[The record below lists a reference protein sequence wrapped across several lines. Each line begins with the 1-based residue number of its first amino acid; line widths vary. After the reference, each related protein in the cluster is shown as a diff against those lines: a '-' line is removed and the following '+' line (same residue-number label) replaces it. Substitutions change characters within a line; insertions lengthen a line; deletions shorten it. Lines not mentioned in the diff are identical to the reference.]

1 MAAINQDDVLSAFY
15 RVLNG
20 DDTFRS
26 LVNSIDKGPKRR
38 NPPPGQ
44 ERATNPSA
52 TIHVLTAPTDPE
64 THLQRGTVL
73 VRIWMDD
80 LPTGQADTKGL
91 GERAARVVDLFHH
104 RPPPHERVWIRQCW
118 VQEPLILPSDQ
129 AGEHMAS
136 IALHVTVGARV

>member
-1 MAAINQDDVLSAFY
+1 MAAINQDDILSAFY

-20 DDTFRS
+20 DETFRGM
-26 LVNSIDKGPKRR
+26 VNSIDKGDKRR
-38 NPPPGQ
+38 TNW
-44 ERATNPSA
+44 TNPSC
-52 TIHVLTAPTDPE
+52 TVHILTAPTDPE
-64 THLQRGTVL
+64 SQLQHSTVL

-91 GERAARVVDLFHH
+91 GERAARVAELFHH

-118 VQEPLILPSDQ
+118 VQEPLLLPSDQ

-136 IALHVTVGARV
+136 IAIRVTVAPRV